1 MNFIINQKN
10 ARETTKTATLSNYK
24 KISSCGRYK
33 PFDTELRRNFT
44 AMFHVH
50 LCLFKHIHSFV
61 LRRKRDSWFFHPRN
75 CGKLLLHLPI
85 NFYKWKLQLR
95 WSRKNLRFKYQI
107 NSEILIFVI
116 NFLMNS
122 VLIKVKYN
130 YWSYFTT
137 FPLVAS
143 FLFPARSRLLS
154 VIQKLLI
161 ILIRDS
167 SSTLPN
173 DFLAAAPN
181 QFLLA
186 IIFQSLELFELFSI
200 IIITNWEAR
209 DNTLR
214 KIGSCT
220 NSINLRWFKSKV
232 FWSESW

>member
-61 LRRKRDSWFFHPRN
+61 LRRERDSWFFHPRN

-143 FLFPARSRLLS
+143 FLFPARSRLLPLVVS
-154 VIQKLLI
+154 DTEIINYFNSRFFFHSAEWFSRCRAKPVSACDYISIFRTLRI
-161 ILIRDS
+161 ILNYHNYQLGS
-167 SSTLPN
+167 S
-173 DFLAAAPN
+173 
-181 QFLLA
+181 
-186 IIFQSLELFELFSI
+186 
-200 IIITNWEAR
+200 W
-209 DNTLR
+209 
-214 KIGSCT
+214 
-220 NSINLRWFKSKV
+220 
-232 FWSESW
+232 